1 MKKVFVY
8 ALIGLSL
15 ILGTSCSKEH
25 NTPTNTELDDQ
36 SYVTLHLSINGE
48 EDKEETMRTAAMY
61 EEAGKIKFSFSHAEG
76 FTKETRKVLTTV
88 FNGDKVIYQGTLD
101 WKIANNGTRLTYDG
115 PIKIKPD
122 DLKNPDLKLTA
133 SVTYDQDL
141 YPFQNGS
148 TNMIGHP
155 RPHASVVAIER
166 NGGREARTEINV
178 PFIMNAKVKQD
189 GSKLVIADH
198 STAKFKPI
206 GTLVRL
212 SIQNNMAV
220 PTFATAI
227 GIKLK
232 DGQYY
237 ESQIGTY
244 GLYKNSE
251 AQDGIISVAPGG
263 AKNKVTLLV
272 ILPVIQE
279 EIEELYTYGPAYGK
293 AVPSKVGGKAGEL
306 IDYTVTVNP
315 GEVLKP
321 FGIYTS
327 SERIVQFWVDTEKN
341 VAFFDSSDKFDALR
355 AMRRINPSAYIPSR
369 YQLNYFAIHPEHY
382 GQEPTE
388 EQMRD
393 GITYLTPK
401 YTHVADREQYA
412 VRQRLDDQGATSY
425 LNFVQSG
432 AIATLHSKHRIKN
445 FVTYSQLGT
454 KSDEVKYQEGTTD
467 AFGEFY
473 PSGPLYTSSPDIK
486 KLQLLRRYET
496 YMERGKRDYISGP
509 VVNKRALIY
518 SFLPYD
524 ANEQALDEEYWQNK
538 NQVVYK
544 FPVFW
549 LASSHRHSYLN
560 AGSVNPLHNLYT
572 TGYDLGLFLQIPDGS
587 GIDFAL
593 DWSRNY
599 FSRFHS
605 DEGYPAALFFFT
617 EIQ

>member
-88 FNGDKVIYQGTLD
+88 FNGDKVIYQGALD

-133 SVTYDQDL
+133 SVTYDEDL

-148 TNMIGHP
+148 INIIGHT
-155 RPHASVVAIER
+155 RPYASVVAIER

-227 GIKLK
+227 GVKLK
-232 DGQYY
+232 NGQFY
-237 ESQIGTY
+237 ESHIGTY

-272 ILPVIQE
+272 IIPLIQE

-341 VAFFDSSDKFDALR
+341 VAFFDTSNKFDALR
-355 AMRRINPSAYIPSR
+355 AMRRINPSAYIPSK
-369 YQLNYFAIHPEHY
+369 YQLNYFAIYPNN
-382 GQEPTE
+382 TRNLTA

-393 GITYLTPK
+393 GITYSIENSFGRDK
-401 YTHVADREQYA
+401 YVAEQK
-412 VRQRLDDQGATSY
+412 LDDQGQTSY
-425 LNFVQSG
+425 KDFVQSG
-432 AIATLHSKHRIKN
+432 VITTLHSKHKIKN
-445 FVTYSQLGT
+445 FVAYSQLGT
-454 KSDEVKYQEGTTD
+454 KSQAAEYYEGTTYGE
-467 AFGEFY
+467 FGEY
-473 PSGPLYTSSPDIK
+473 EEDTPIYISSPDIK
-486 KLQLLRRYET
+486 KFQMLRRFET
-496 YMERGKRDYISGP
+496 YREEGRWGTNDYDL
-509 VVNKRALIY
+509 KKTLIY

-524 ANEQALDEEYWQNK
+524 ENEQTLEEAYWQNK
-538 NQVVYK
+538 KPVVYK
-544 FPVFW
+544 FPIFW
-549 LASSHRHSYLN
+549 LASKPSHPYLN
-560 AGSVNPLHNLYT
+560 SGGVNPLSWQMITLYEE
-572 TGYDLGLFLQIPDGS
+572 
-587 GIDFAL
+587 
-593 DWSRNY
+593 REY
-599 FSRFHS
+599 FSMSIPNTRGGSRTPYEWEKEFFSSFHNS
-605 DEGYPAALFFFT
+605 NIAPKHSLLFFT
-617 EIQ
+617 EVQ